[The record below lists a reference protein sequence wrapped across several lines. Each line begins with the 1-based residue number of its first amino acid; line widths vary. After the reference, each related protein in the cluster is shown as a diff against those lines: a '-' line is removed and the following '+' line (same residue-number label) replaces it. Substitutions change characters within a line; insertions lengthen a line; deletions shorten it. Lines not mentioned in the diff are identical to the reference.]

1 MKTIILVKNKGGKP
15 AIYSREKDLKTAKKI
30 LSDKYMIA
38 IELLDDEIV
47 DGRDKLSKDGKELK
61 LFNKTYTI
69 VKDQTL

>member
-1 MKTIILVKNKGGKP
+1 MKVLIYVKNKGGKP

-47 DGRDKLSKDGKELK
+47 DGRDKLSNDGKELR